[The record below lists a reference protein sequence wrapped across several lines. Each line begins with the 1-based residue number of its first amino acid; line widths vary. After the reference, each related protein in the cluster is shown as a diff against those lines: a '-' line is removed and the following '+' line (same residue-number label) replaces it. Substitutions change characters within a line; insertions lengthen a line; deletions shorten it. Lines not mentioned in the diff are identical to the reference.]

1 MATRVAEIKFG
12 TSGWR
17 AIISDEFT
25 FANVALVAEAIAR
38 TVLESGVMNGLVVG
52 YDTRFQGREFARRA
66 AQVCADAGVPVH
78 FANRDVPTPAVA
90 HQIRALGC
98 AGGINITASHN
109 PSQYNGIKFSPA
121 YGGPALPE
129 VTTRIEHFV
138 AVIRE
143 EGQGST
149 RAKTPAPINE
159 FDPRPDYAAKIEQL
173 IDFDAIRAAGLRF
186 AVDPKYGTSRGYLDT
201 LLGDHGIETHAI
213 NSYPD
218 PLFGGKTSEPSGDNL
233 DELRKVVVERQCALG
248 LATDGDG
255 DRFGILDADGEYLEA
270 NMIIGL
276 AANHLYKHRGRTG
289 NVARTRATSH
299 FVDAVCA
306 LHGGRGIQTPVGFKY
321 LGSLLENH
329 TVFLGGEES
338 GGLSTDD
345 HVPEKDGI
353 YAGLLMAEAV
363 AVERKSLKQ
372 ILAGVFRAIGREY
385 HTKRINVPLDAA
397 KMDKLVETV
406 KAGVPE
412 ALKRLDVAEVDSAEG
427 AKYILKNGNWLM
439 FRLSGTEPVARCYID
454 ADSAASLAALES
466 AAREFLRRF
475 A

>member
-1 MATRVAEIKFG
+1 MTTGIPEIKFG

-25 FANVALVAEAIAR
+25 FDNVALVAEAIAR
-38 TVLESGVMNGLVVG
+38 TVLESGVMNGIVIG
-52 YDTRFQGREFARRA
+52 YDTRFQGHEFARRA
-66 AQVCADAGVPVH
+66 AQVCAAAGVPVH

-98 AGGINITASHN
+98 AGGINVTASHN

-129 VTTRIEHFV
+129 VTTRVEHFV
-138 AVIRE
+138 RIIRE

-149 RAKTPAPINE
+149 LAQTPAPINE
-159 FDPRPDYAAKIEQL
+159 FDPRPDYAAKIERL
-173 IDFDAIRAAGLRF
+173 INFDAIEEAGLRF
-186 AVDPKYGTSRGYLDT
+186 AVDAKFGTSRGYLDT
-201 LLGDHGIETHAI
+201 LLSDHGIETYAI
-213 NSYPD
+213 NAYPD
-218 PLFGGKTSEPSGDNL
+218 PLFGGKTSEPGGDNL
-233 DELRKVVVERQCALG
+233 DELRDVVLDHRCALG

-255 DRFGILDADGEYLEA
+255 DRFGILDANGEYLEA

-276 AANHLYKHRGRTG
+276 AAHHLYKHHGRTG
-289 NVARTRATSH
+289 DVARTRATSH
-299 FVDAVCA
+299 FIDAVCA
-306 LHGGRGIQTPVGFKY
+306 HHGGRGIQTPVGFKY
-321 LGSLLENH
+321 LGSLLDSH
-329 TVFLGGEES
+329 TVFLAGEES

-353 YAGLLMAEAV
+353 YACLLMAEAV
-363 AVERKSLKQ
+363 AVERKPLKA
-372 ILAGVFRAIGREY
+372 ILADVFRDIGRQY
-385 HTKRINVPLDAA
+385 HTTRINVHLDAA
-397 KMDKLVETV
+397 KMDQLVAAV
-406 KAGVPE
+406 QAGVPE

-427 AKYILKNGNWLM
+427 AKYILANGNWLM

-454 ADSAASLAALES
+454 ADSPASLAALES
-466 AAREFLRRF
+466 AAREFLKQF

>member
-1 MATRVAEIKFG
+1 MATSTPEIKFG

-38 TVLESGVMNGLVVG
+38 HVLETGVMNGLVVG

-78 FANRDVPTPAVA
+78 FTTRDVPTPTVA
-90 HQIRALGC
+90 HQIRAFGC

-129 VTTRIEHFV
+129 VTTRIEHLV
-138 AVIRE
+138 NVIRK

-149 RAKTPAPINE
+149 RAATPAPIAE

-173 IDFDAIRAAGLRF
+173 VDFDAIEAAGLRF
-186 AVDPKYGTSRGYLDT
+186 GVDPKFGTSRGYLDA
-201 LLGDHGIETHAI
+201 LLRDHGIETYAI
-213 NSYPD
+213 NDYPD
-218 PLFGGKTSEPSGDNL
+218 PLFGGKGSEPSGDNL
-233 DELRKVVVERQCALG
+233 DELRELVLSHQCALG

-255 DRFGILDADGEYLEA
+255 DRFGILDADGTYVEA
-270 NMIIGL
+270 NLIIGL
-276 AANHLYKHRGRTG
+276 AANHLYTHRGRTG
-289 NVARTRATSH
+289 DVARTRATSH
-299 FVDAVCA
+299 FVDAVCVH
-306 LHGGRGIQTPVGFKY
+306 HGGRGIQTPVGFKY
-321 LGSLLENH
+321 LGDLLDNH
-329 TVFLGGEES
+329 KVFLAGEES

-353 YAGLLMAEAV
+353 YAGLLMAETV
-363 AVERKSLKQ
+363 AVEGKP
-372 ILAGVFRAIGREY
+372 LAAVLADVFRAIGREY
-385 HTKRINVPLDAA
+385 HTTRINVHLDAA
-397 KMDKLVETV
+397 KMHELVAAV

-412 ALKRLDVAEVDSAEG
+412 ALKRLDVVEVDTAEG
-427 AKYILKNGNWLM
+427 AKFVLANGNWIM

-454 ADSAASLAALES
+454 ADSAASLAAVES
-466 AAREFLRRF
+466 AARGFFKRF
-475 A
+475 M